1 MKPKWWGPSGSPRP
15 AHGCERPPQGAGGPA
30 AASPELPEPGPSGPH
45 QTSSPAPGAR
55 VPPGHTARQSGTDPR
70 APHPCL
76 PRTPDSGYRGPSQT
90 LPMPP
95 PVFQYLFRS
104 LGLDSV
110 TFGYLQTTFG
120 VLQLLGA
127 PLFGRYRG
135 LPLGGHRLAQAR
147 PQRGAS
153 SAAAQRGPE
162 AQKSLAPS
170 GWVSPATTP
179 ADAGL
184 TDLEQGPATGPGLR
198 QLLPGGPCWRPGPP
212 ALGAL
217 PSPPLRKPAAGA
229 ARGGL
234 GVLAELGRRDGRQRT
249 RTEQGRGGGQAR
261 TRSARR
267 HVPAVPSDPTGYS
280 HRE

>member
-15 AHGCERPPQGAGGPA
+15 ARGCERPPQGAGGPA
-30 AASPELPEPGPSGPH
+30 AASPELPEPGPSGPCSPH

-76 PRTPDSGYRGPSQT
+76 PRTPDSGYWGPSQT

-135 LPLGGHRLAQAR
+135 LPLGGHRLAQAW
-147 PQRGAS
+147 PQWGAS
-153 SAAAQRGPE
+153 STGAQRGPE

-184 TDLEQGPATGPGLR
+184 TDLE
-198 QLLPGGPCWRPGPP
+198 
-212 ALGAL
+212 
-217 PSPPLRKPAAGA
+217 
-229 ARGGL
+229 
-234 GVLAELGRRDGRQRT
+234 
-249 RTEQGRGGGQAR
+249 
-261 TRSARR
+261 
-267 HVPAVPSDPTGYS
+267 
-280 HRE
+280 